1 MQVAQATVSN
11 LSQPTS
17 SDCPQEPTRCSRAT
31 IAAKVTFGFCS
42 GAGYAV
48 LLPYTASPA
57 PAMLQRVFE
66 VLVPII
72 QPIAANEGDVIVCTQ
87 YPDGRA
93 FLSVHRNGDDLQR
106 RVEMKENKAT
116 GLLFAAMNDDAINEV
131 DLTYCPPSVFSAE
144 PPPTTPSPADV
155 RRRA

>member
-1 MQVAQATVSN
+1 
-11 LSQPTS
+11 
-17 SDCPQEPTRCSRAT
+17 
-31 IAAKVTFGFCS
+31 
-42 GAGYAV
+42 
-48 LLPYTASPA
+48 
-57 PAMLQRVFE
+57 MLQRVFE

-72 QPIAANEGDVIVCTQ
+72 QPIPANEGDVIVCTQ

-131 DLTYCPPSVFSAE
+131 EVIYRPHSVFSEGPPPTE
-144 PPPTTPSPADV
+144 PPPVDV